1 MTAAKLV
8 GTNGHVLAIDIST
21 QMLSIAKQR
30 AASLGL
36 QDIIEFKESD
46 AENMDLTNSFFFDA
60 VLCRWGIMLFPN
72 LDTALSMIHRCLISG
87 GRFSAAV
94 WSDPLS
100 PNYQFGFPNHKRATA
115 NTSSPT

>member
-8 GTNGHVLAIDIST
+8 ETNGHVLAIDIST

-46 AENMDLTNSFFFDA
+46 AENMDLTNSFF
-60 VLCRWGIMLFPN
+60 
-72 LDTALSMIHRCLISG
+72 
-87 GRFSAAV
+87 
-94 WSDPLS
+94 
-100 PNYQFGFPNHKRATA
+100 
-115 NTSSPT
+115 